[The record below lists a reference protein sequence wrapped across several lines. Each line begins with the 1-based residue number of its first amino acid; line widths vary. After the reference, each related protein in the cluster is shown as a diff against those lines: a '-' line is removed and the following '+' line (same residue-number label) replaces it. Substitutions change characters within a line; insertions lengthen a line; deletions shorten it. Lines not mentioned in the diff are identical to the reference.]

1 LVFCNK
7 AGYLFISLVIKSI
20 SMKDSVYHSEPMA
33 NFLQVARYIVAVIL
47 IILSSWVF
55 LLNIFSDM
63 MIDDVGDNHSIHYLY
78 TFVGYGMALL
88 VFMMT
93 PSGLIER
100 GD

>member
-1 LVFCNK
+1 
-7 AGYLFISLVIKSI
+7 
-20 SMKDSVYHSEPMA
+20 MA
-33 NFLQVARYIVAVIL
+33 NFLQVARFIVAVIL

-55 LLNIFSDM
+55 FTNIFSDLLM
-63 MIDDVGDNHSIHYLY
+63 DDEGNAIHYLY

-93 PSGLIER
+93 PSGFVER

>member
-1 LVFCNK
+1 
-7 AGYLFISLVIKSI
+7 
-20 SMKDSVYHSEPMA
+20 MKGNVYHSEPMA
-33 NFLQVARYIVAVIL
+33 NLLLVARYIVAVIL

-55 LLNIFSDM
+55 LNNIFTDLLM
-63 MIDDVGDNHSIHYLY
+63 DDQGSAIHYLY

-93 PSGLIER
+93 PSGFVER

>member
-1 LVFCNK
+1 
-7 AGYLFISLVIKSI
+7 
-20 SMKDSVYHSEPMA
+20 MKGNVYHSEPMA

-47 IILSSWVF
+47 ILLSSWVF
-55 LLNIFSDM
+55 FNNIFSDLLM
-63 MIDDVGDNHSIHYLY
+63 DGEGGAIHYLY

-93 PSGLIER
+93 PSGFVER